1 MSDTARIAASDAGTA
16 AKPRSR
22 VLVFGEAL
30 WDLLPSGPVLGG
42 APLNF
47 AYRLGSLG
55 VPTRFVSQ
63 VGSDDLGDRTL
74 AGMRALGMDTS
85 LVSRTDGLPTATVIV
100 ELDEE
105 RNPSYTIVEGVAY
118 DAVPWS
124 EALAAAVGESDILCF
139 GTLAQRDPRSR
150 STLRRLVD
158 AFTGRTVLVDI
169 NLRPRCYTEETI
181 RWSLEHGT
189 IAKLNDEELGVLA
202 DIYSLR
208 GDDLIGL
215 AEQLRLAAKLDTV
228 VVTMGGNGA
237 LAIAGPQPGT
247 DGSEPVIVPGFVV
260 QVEDPC
266 GAGDAFAGAFMASM
280 VSGLPLETAITR
292 ANALGALVA
301 TQPGAT
307 QKVTEE
313 EMIRLMAEGRRAE
326 VGVRELKINR
336 RER

>member
-1 MSDTARIAASDAGTA
+1 MSRPKA
-16 AKPRSR
+16 
-22 VLVFGEAL
+22 LVFGEAL

-55 VPTRFVSQ
+55 VSTRFVSQ
-63 VGSDDLGDRTL
+63 VGTDDLGDRTL
-74 AGMRALGMDTS
+74 ARMRSLGMDTS
-85 LVSRTDGLPTATVIV
+85 LVSRTDALLTATVIV

-105 RNPSYTIVEGVAY
+105 RNPSYTIVEDVAY

-124 EALAAAVGESDILCF
+124 EALVSAAGESDILCF

-150 STLRRLVD
+150 GTLRRLVG
-158 AFTGRTVLVDI
+158 AFAGTTVLVDI
-169 NLRPRCYTEETI
+169 NLRPRCYTEETV

-189 IAKLNDEELGVLA
+189 VAKLNDEELCVLA

-215 AEQLRLAAKLDTV
+215 AEQLRLAAELNTV
-228 VVTMGGNGA
+228 VVTMGENGA
-237 LAIAGPQPGT
+237 LAISGPQPGT
-247 DGSEPVIVPGFVV
+247 GGSEPVIVPGFVV
-260 QVEDPC
+260 RLDDPC

-280 VSGLPLETAITR
+280 IGGLSLETAITR

-307 QKVTEE
+307 QTVTQEQ
-313 EMIRLMAEGRRAE
+313 MIRLMADGRRTELGA
-326 VGVRELKINR
+326 RELKINR
-336 RER
+336 RDR

>member
-1 MSDTARIAASDAGTA
+1 VSKTTINDGAA
-16 AKPRSR
+16 AKRRPRA
-22 VLVFGEAL
+22 LVFGEAL

-55 VPTRFVSQ
+55 VPTRFASQ
-63 VGSDDLGDRTL
+63 VGTDDLGDKTL
-74 AGMRALGMDTS
+74 ARMQSLGMDIS
-85 LVSRTDGLPTATVIV
+85 LVSRTDALPTATVIV

-105 RNPSYTIVEGVAY
+105 RNPTYTIVEGVAY

-124 EALAAAVGESDILCF
+124 DSLAVAVSESDILCF

-158 AFTGRTVLVDI
+158 AFTGTTILVDI
-169 NLRPRCYTEETI
+169 NLRPRCYTEETV

-208 GDDLIGL
+208 GDHMTDL
-215 AEQLRLAAKLDTV
+215 ASQLRLAARLDTV
-228 VVTMGGNGA
+228 VVTLGGSGA
-237 LAIAGPQPGT
+237 LAVTGERSAT
-247 DGSEPVIVPGFVV
+247 VPGFVV
-260 QVEDPC
+260 RLDDTC

-280 VSGLPLETAITR
+280 VDGVSLETAILR

-307 QKVTEE
+307 QAVSEE
-313 EMIRLMAEGRRAE
+313 QIARLIAEGRRAE
-326 VGVRELKINR
+326 IGRRGLKINR

>member
-1 MSDTARIAASDAGTA
+1 MSG
-16 AKPRSR
+16 PRA
-22 VLVFGEAL
+22 LVFGEVL
-30 WDLLPSGPVLGG
+30 WDLLPSGSVLGG

-63 VGSDDLGDRTL
+63 VGTDDLGEQTL
-74 AGMRALGMDTS
+74 ARMRSLGMDIS
-85 LVSRTDGLPTATVIV
+85 LVSRIDALPTATVIV

-105 RNPSYTIVEGVAY
+105 RNPTYTIVEDVAY

-124 EALAAAVGESDILCF
+124 EVLASAAGESDILCF

-150 STLRRLVD
+150 DTLRRLIG
-158 AFTGRTVLVDI
+158 AFSGTTILVDI
-169 NLRPRCYTEETI
+169 NLRPQCYTEETV

-208 GDDLIGL
+208 GDDLIDL
-215 AEQLRLAAKLDTV
+215 AEQLRLAAQLDTV
-228 VVTMGGNGA
+228 VVTMGENGA
-237 LAIAGPQPGT
+237 LAVTG
-247 DGSEPVIVPGFVV
+247 GSEAVIVPGFVV
-260 QVEDPC
+260 QVDDPC

-280 VSGLPLETAITR
+280 IDGLSLETAITR

-307 QKVTEE
+307 QTVTQEQ
-313 EMIRLMAEGRRAE
+313 MIRLMADGRRTE
-326 VGVRELKINR
+326 VGARELKINR
-336 RER
+336 RDR